1 LSCRQKRKLRGA
13 ARGPAEQSEREECDP
28 ALFESAGAQTAALA
42 DREEAFFRRLREAA
56 AA

>member
-1 LSCRQKRKLRGA
+1 MAPA
-13 ARGPAEQSEREECDP
+13 AASAATGQGTLEEQSEREECDP